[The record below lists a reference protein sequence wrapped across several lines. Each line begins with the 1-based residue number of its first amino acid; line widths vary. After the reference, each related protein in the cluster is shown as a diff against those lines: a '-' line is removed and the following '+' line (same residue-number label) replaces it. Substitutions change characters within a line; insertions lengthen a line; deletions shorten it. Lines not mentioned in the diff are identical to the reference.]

1 MMAIKPVE
9 IKIDVNNV
17 IVKITVKIEEDEY

>member
-17 IVKITVKIEEDEY
+17 IVKIRVKIEEDEY